1 MGKIE
6 EIQSIMKNT
15 GPDHP
20 GAPPKEVQKFGQN
33 AMGMYADI
41 LKQFMKET
49 KYFSISINPK
59 PNVLNI
65 TKTISAV
72 PGTDMANMFVSGSS
86 SSQKNN
92 LLNHLEDGAVMNLGI
107 KMNSTF
113 CKEFNL
119 KSIDLFTAIS
129 GETMTTEDTEKLKAL
144 VTDAIDCL
152 NGPMV
157 CSVTTDS
164 KKNPPFAAKY
174 VFSIKDKSKFD
185 RLIERSRQMFDSSGI
200 MDFYKSLGMEASFE
214 IQRAV
219 DRYKNISIDSANFVM
234 KSTDTSSPQ
243 GQMINKMYGNGFNS
257 RWGVIDKLCVLSFG
271 ENADSSIRE
280 LIDEVQAGKTQT
292 GSEIKNALAIL
303 PEAENA
309 DFVATYNMLR
319 WFKMAGSMT
328 AMPTPILMPF
338 QNMDIP
344 TKSNVVIAGKAKN
357 CKLTV
362 DIALPKEHVSEMM
375 TAVLMMQQ
383 QMKTMMQQPP
393 NNPGNSM
400 N

>member
-1 MGKIE
+1 
-6 EIQSIMKNT
+6 
-15 GPDHP
+15 
-20 GAPPKEVQKFGQN
+20 
-33 AMGMYADI
+33 
-41 LKQFMKET
+41 
-49 KYFSISINPK
+49 
-59 PNVLNI
+59 
-65 TKTISAV
+65 
-72 PGTDMANMFVSGSS
+72 
-86 SSQKNN
+86 
-92 LLNHLEDGAVMNLGI
+92 
-107 KMNSTF
+107 
-113 CKEFNL
+113 
-119 KSIDLFTAIS
+119 
-129 GETMTTEDTEKLKAL
+129 
-144 VTDAIDCL
+144 
-152 NGPMV
+152 
-157 CSVTTDS
+157 
-164 KKNPPFAAKY
+164 
-174 VFSIKDKSKFD
+174 
-185 RLIERSRQMFDSSGI
+185 
-200 MDFYKSLGMEASFE
+200 
-214 IQRAV
+214 
-219 DRYKNISIDSANFVM
+219 M

-271 ENADSSIRE
+271 ENADSLVRE

-344 TKSNVVIAGKAKN
+344 TKSNIVIAGKAKN